1 MNKLHTSQST
11 LARYIAGMLEP
22 ISERLE
28 IAYWENTAYVNV
40 RREKVWIQIFI
51 HNITGVLT
59 CHVNYGGGDVPDARL
74 LEGGDDKE
82 LLDIVQ
88 HVINL
93 EQERA
98 A

>member
-1 MNKLHTSQST
+1 MNKLHTPQAT
-11 LARYIAGMLEP
+11 LAKYVAELLEP

-28 IAYWENTAYVNV
+28 LSYWENTAHVNI
-40 RREKVWIQIFI
+40 RRGEVWIQIFI

-59 CHVNYGGGDVPDARL
+59 CHVEYGGGDVPDQKL
-74 LEGGDDKE
+74 LESGDDKA
-82 LLDIVQ
+82 LIATVQ
-88 HVINL
+88 HILNI

>member
-1 MNKLHTSQST
+1 MNKMHTPQAT
-11 LARYIAGMLEP
+11 LAHYVAELLEP

-28 IAYWENTAYVNV
+28 IAYWENVAYVNSRRGDVWV
-40 RREKVWIQIFI
+40 RIFI

-59 CHVNYGGGDVPDARL
+59 CHVEYGGGDVPDQKP
-74 LEGGDDKE
+74 LESGDDKA
-82 LLDIVQ
+82 LIATVQ
-88 HVINL
+88 HIFNL